1 MGTLVERATLFTV
14 LAKLDNASA
23 ASVVKGFGEVLLRIA
38 PLIVRQGQALLCRD
52 PEEHLTEALQD
63 RFKYTLQS
71 DGSWTIARLMP

>member
-1 MGTLVERATLFTV
+1 MRVGAVHLHPGAFRQFLVCRHF
-14 LAKLDNASA
+14 
-23 ASVVKGFGEVLLRIA
+23 A